1 MTGRQVDAV
10 EALAIG
16 LADKVAPDDEVLE
29 LALNDA
35 QRFAN
40 GPTQAY
46 AAVKTAV
53 REGYDIPLVDAIA
66 IESEQ
71 FTRTFRSQDARIGV
85 AHSLRVRAAARP
97 GREPRDRQRLPVLV
111 GWARAARR

>member
-1 MTGRQVDAV
+1 MTGRQVDAA

-29 LALNDA
+29 LALSDA
-35 QRFAN
+35 RHFAK

-46 AAVKTAV
+46 AAVKRAV
-53 REGYDIPLVDAIA
+53 LEGSDLPLTDAIA

-71 FTRTFRSQDARIGV
+71 FSRTFRSEDARIGV
-85 AHSLRVRAAARP
+85 AAFLAKEKP
-97 GREPRDRQRLPVLV
+97 NFTGK
-111 GWARAARR
+111 